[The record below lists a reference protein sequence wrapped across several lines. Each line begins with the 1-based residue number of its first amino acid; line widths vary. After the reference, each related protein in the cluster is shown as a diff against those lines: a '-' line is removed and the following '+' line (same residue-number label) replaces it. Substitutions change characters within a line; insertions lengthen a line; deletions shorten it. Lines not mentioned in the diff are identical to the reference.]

1 MRVDLHL
8 HTWVSDGDLSPAQV
22 VGAAINAR
30 LDVIAITDHDTAAG
44 VVEALDAAADEPIEV
59 VPGIEVSCRNDVTEF
74 HILGYWIDPTARSIL
89 DHQAGAATRRSA
101 RMVVMIER
109 LRGLGIEITYEE
121 VQAIAGPTV
130 RALGRPHLARAL
142 HAGRHTRFY
151 GEAFTRFIGDSG
163 PAFVAEG
170 FPTPAEAIEV
180 IHAAGGQAVWAH
192 PPLGDFNRHLPELV
206 AAGLDGIECFRPGAE
221 WEDATDLEA
230 AARASGLFATGGSD
244 WHGPARFRLG
254 DFAVDGSRVR
264 EVLAF
269 GGVTP

>member
-8 HTWVSDGDLSPAQV
+8 HTWVSDGDLSPARV
-22 VGAAINAR
+22 VDAALNAG
-30 LDVIAITDHDTAAG
+30 LDVIAVTDHDTAAG
-44 VVEALDAAADEPIEV
+44 VVEALEAAADEPIEV
-59 VPGIEVSCRNDVTEF
+59 VPGIEVSCRNEATEF
-74 HILGYWIDPTARSIL
+74 HILGYWIDPLAPSIL
-89 DHQAGAATRRSA
+89 AHQVAAATRRST
-101 RMVVMIER
+101 RMAAMIER
-109 LRGLGIEITYEE
+109 LQGLGIGITYED
-121 VQAIAGPTV
+121 VQAAAGPTV

-151 GEAFTRFIGDSG
+151 GEAFLRFIGDSG

-170 FPTPAEAIEV
+170 FPTPEAAIEV

-192 PPLGDFNRHLPELV
+192 PPLAEFARYLPELV
-206 AAGLDGIECFRPGAE
+206 AAGLDGVECFRPGVE
-221 WEDATDLEA
+221 WEDTTALEA
-230 AARASGLFATGGSD
+230 ATRAHGLFLTGGSD
-244 WHGPARFRLG
+244 WHGPTRFRLG